1 MHIRLYA
8 ICFLLSSMVFASND
22 TTQSI
27 RQKYCKIFPCK
38 QPLLPTILE
47 NETDDKTGDQN
58 QEILDAIKDK
68 NLNNA
73 SYFIDQYY
81 PGDLFF
87 SDEFAKNVQYT
98 LEKSYS
104 RQKKLTQDDINFA
117 RKVISKTPK
126 DSL

>member
-1 MHIRLYA
+1 M
-8 ICFLLSSMVFASND
+8 FASND